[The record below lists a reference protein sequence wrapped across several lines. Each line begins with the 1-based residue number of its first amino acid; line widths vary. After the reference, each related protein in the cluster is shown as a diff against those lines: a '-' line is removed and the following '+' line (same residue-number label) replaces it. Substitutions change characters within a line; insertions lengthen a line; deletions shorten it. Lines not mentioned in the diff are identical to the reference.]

1 MTADLM
7 DKVTMRTSVKPGES
21 QMVWKV
27 QSAQELPTLLFS
39 FVEKTKFN
47 YHIGNYYSLSS
58 VTRGLLIG
66 KGNIQYHV
74 HLHSQWPWAL
84 AKIPHYKVILTEIPL
99 LGGVSGRADLSFDW
113 GGAEEGGP
121 IWTLWSSFLGRQH
134 LEVQCCVHCWHRSRW
149 RSGWAWLS
157 LMPGGNAGSCF
168 WRHCI
173 LRGHLLW

>member
-74 HLHSQWPWAL
+74 HLHTQGPWAL

-99 LGGVSGRADLSFDW
+99 LGGVCRKSGPF
-113 GGAEEGGP
+113 
-121 IWTLWSSFLGRQH
+121 LWLGRGWGRRAH
-134 LEVQCCVHCWHRSRW
+134 LNFVVVLLGPAAPGSAMLC
-149 RSGWAWLS
+149 S
-157 LMPGGNAGSCF
+157 LLAQK
-168 WRHCI
+168 
-173 LRGHLLW
+173 

>member
-1 MTADLM
+1 M

-39 FVEKTKFN
+39 FAEKTKFN
-47 YHIGNYYSLSS
+47 CHIGSYYSLSS

-74 HLHSQWPWAL
+74 HLHTQGPWAL
-84 AKIPHYKVILTEIPL
+84 AKIPNYKVILTEIPL
-99 LGGVSGRADLSFDW
+99 LGGVSGRSDLSFDW

-121 IWTLWSSFLGRQH
+121 IWTLWSSFLGWQH

-157 LMPGGNAGSCF
+157 LMPGGNARSCF